1 MPMSSA
7 AVDRPR
13 PVELWRAYPLGPNA
27 GDASTAVGPVSGPAG
42 QAPVDR
48 SGSPGEGRLVLQ
60 LAMLSALC
68 IAFLGGWFVAIHR
81 APALRMGGGRVGRA
95 RSRALASVRE
105 MGAPFR
111 ARPAAHPWT
120 CEIAW
125 QHGEPRSRFHAV
137 MVSPDGRSRR
147 VVAESMDVPWP
158 PPDGH
163 TPPTRELEAALGSLV
178 ASLVAAGWE
187 PISSGGSWSQR
198 RFVWRHEGEPPT
210 TIWPSGTTAA
220 RPRSATTARRRAGQ
234 RQRSEDHATR
244 RR

>member
-1 MPMSSA
+1 
-7 AVDRPR
+7 
-13 PVELWRAYPLGPNA
+13 
-27 GDASTAVGPVSGPAG
+27 
-42 QAPVDR
+42 
-48 SGSPGEGRLVLQ
+48 VLQ

-68 IAFLGGWFVAIHR
+68 VAFLGGWLVAIHR
-81 APALRMGGGRVGRA
+81 APAGRMGEGRVGRV
-95 RSRALASVRE
+95 RRWALANVQE
-105 MGAPFR
+105 MRTTSHARRG
-111 ARPAAHPWT
+111 ARPAARPWT

-125 QHGEPRSRFHAV
+125 QHGEPRARFQAV

-147 VVAESMDVPWP
+147 VVAESMAVPWP

-187 PISSGGSWSQR
+187 PIPSGGSWSQR

-210 TIWPSGTTAA
+210 TIWPSERTAS
-220 RPRSATTARRRAGQ
+220 RPRTATTARRRAGQ